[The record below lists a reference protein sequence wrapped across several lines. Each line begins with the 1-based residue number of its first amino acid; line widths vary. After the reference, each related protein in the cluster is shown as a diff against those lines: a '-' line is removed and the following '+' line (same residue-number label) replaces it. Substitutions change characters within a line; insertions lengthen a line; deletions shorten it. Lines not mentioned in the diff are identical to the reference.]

1 MAGDFGFSLRNEP
14 TQILLPYIHNN
25 RNGMHIC
32 YAYSTTEAVSALF
45 AVDYNSTPVE
55 LSTQQIADQMPR
67 SFNYAQQ
74 GRKRNATLG
83 CYFGSH
89 VDALYYARNFGLYEA
104 TTYPKRNTSWDIN
117 FPDPLPNEVKY
128 KIGEVV
134 RVRTENIAAK
144 WQRVGFEDLVTDEQ
158 INQVLRHQPMVGA
171 IRVPWIS
178 KERYIDEAT
187 VENPT
192 DVEDGAAVR
201 IHSEA
206 HSVLITGWGIKN
218 GVEYYEVKNHWGD
231 EWGDHGYAKVR
242 RDLVYR
248 LAYPRGI
255 VQLGNVVKKKKK

>member
-1 MAGDFGFSLRNEP
+1 MG
-14 TQILLPYIHNN
+14 
-25 RNGMHIC
+25 
-32 YAYSTTEAVSALF
+32 V
-45 AVDYNSTPVE
+45 VE
-55 LSTQQIADQMPR
+55 
-67 SFNYAQQ
+67 
-74 GRKRNATLG
+74 
-83 CYFGSH
+83 
-89 VDALYYARNFGLYEA
+89 
-104 TTYPKRNTSWDIN
+104 
-117 FPDPLPNEVKY
+117 
-128 KIGEVV
+128 
-134 RVRTENIAAK
+134 
-144 WQRVGFEDLVTDEQ
+144 
-158 INQVLRHQPMVGA
+158 
-171 IRVPWIS
+171 
-178 KERYIDEAT
+178 DEAT